1 MVATRCQRAAAEQ
14 AADRAVELSPP
25 ANASATTSRSS
36 SESESMRMRTAAGN
50 LKFMAR
56 WALRRGCA
64 PGCERRVRGGQTK
77 VIHAR
82 PLCAIAYA
90 LGRIR
95 TGELDICDPGGF
107 DYPYREPLLS
117 ACIQHTNSMKPT
129 IEAYLDW
136 KDDEMQRLKTENE
149 SLKRRLGE
157 GSAIDLR
164 DGDAP
169 PPVKKR
175 TLRDAHDEQQI
186 AILKRVKQEKI
197 DAEGARDRAVED
209 LEDVQDDLV
218 NPLTLTVN
226 ALQTKIDELHALA
239 CQVDPVAADAIKNRS
254 N

>member
-1 MVATRCQRAAAEQ
+1 MR
-14 AADRAVELSPP
+14 
-25 ANASATTSRSS
+25 NA
-36 SESESMRMRTAAGN
+36 GVK

-64 PGCERRVRGGQTK
+64 PGCERRVSGGQTK
-77 VIHAR
+77 VRHA
-82 PLCAIAYA
+82 PLCAISYA
-90 LGRIR
+90 LRRIR

-117 ACIQHTNSMKPT
+117 AEIQHTNSMKPT

-169 PPVKKR
+169 
-175 TLRDAHDEQQI
+175 LRGSGVVA
-186 AILKRVKQEKI
+186 
-197 DAEGARDRAVED
+197 GA
-209 LEDVQDDLV
+209 
-218 NPLTLTVN
+218 
-226 ALQTKIDELHALA
+226 
-239 CQVDPVAADAIKNRS
+239 CG
-254 N
+254 

>member
-1 MVATRCQRAAAEQ
+1 
-14 AADRAVELSPP
+14 
-25 ANASATTSRSS
+25 
-36 SESESMRMRTAAGN
+36 
-50 LKFMAR
+50 
-56 WALRRGCA
+56 
-64 PGCERRVRGGQTK
+64 
-77 VIHAR
+77 
-82 PLCAIAYA
+82 
-90 LGRIR
+90 
-95 TGELDICDPGGF
+95 
-107 DYPYREPLLS
+107 
-117 ACIQHTNSMKPT
+117 MKPT